1 MCGIAGYINKKNL
14 EMDNSFISNAINSI
28 KHRGPDE
35 DGFYTN
41 DKVCLIN
48 TRLSIIDLSNG
59 KQPFIN
65 DDSSVVVV

>member
-14 EMDNSFISNAINSI
+14 EIDNSFISNAINSI

-41 DKVCLIN
+41 DKVCLA
-48 TRLSIIDLSNG
+48 
-59 KQPFIN
+59 
-65 DDSSVVVV
+65 